1 MTSLNGPPA
10 RLACAHRSIGLTTGP
25 PIAPQGH
32 AATAAVEGGP
42 LSLLQDASSSRL
54 LYSLMIVEHLLSR
67 DMSTPLI
74 VADVPPSGGNGG
86 ERSLEQQ
93 QQQHASGHD
102 ERNSVA
108 TAVRLAA
115 IAAFTGG
122 GGLTESATEIKPSM
136 NGVAG
141 QEPAT
146 ATAGGGGDGN
156 SDGDWEVYQPAAFGV
171 GGGASGDFVAGC
183 GGVDVGE
190 VVGGGGAKI
199 DRRTWRDR
207 FVGSGGIDAL
217 VELVLTRDWDAT
229 RGCRDCGGEGRGWP
243 GESTAAISLA
253 CLALLLVLLERFMEE
268 GYLPE
273 PRQLT
278 RLVRRRLLA

>member
-1 MTSLNGPPA
+1 
-10 RLACAHRSIGLTTGP
+10 
-25 PIAPQGH
+25 
-32 AATAAVEGGP
+32 
-42 LSLLQDASSSRL
+42 
-54 LYSLMIVEHLLSR
+54 MIVEHLLSR
-67 DMSTPLI
+67 DITTPLL
-74 VADVPPSGGNGG
+74 VADVPPAGGNGG

-93 QQQHASGHD
+93 QQRAPGHD
-102 ERNSVA
+102 EGNAVT

-115 IAAFTGG
+115 MAAFTGD
-122 GGLTESATEIKPSM
+122 GGLSESAAEMKPGM

-146 ATAGGGGDGN
+146 AGGGGGGDGN

-171 GGGASGDFVAGC
+171 GGGGGTRGDFVAGC

-190 VVGGGGAKI
+190 VIGGGGAKVG
-199 DRRTWRDR
+199 RRTWRDR

-229 RGCRDCGGEGRGWP
+229 RGYRDCGGGGRGWP

-278 RLVRRRLLA
+278 RLVRRWFSRLTQRRLIVSSPLLYRSLLVSLAVEPMLPS